1 MRQIF
6 KQFDDID
13 HLMQGIEPHFGRI
26 CLRKTFRSSP
36 DITDTFASEDYRR
49 RVSFRLGPFQRVKC
63 ITRMISAFFRHRK
76 QSMEDKKKA
85 NQEYFKNKTAYMLQF
100 SVKQI
105 ELYSAEV
112 IFEFL
117 CETYLP
123 GFEFSLD
130 CCMSAIPEEIKAQH
144 KLIENIVNEQ
154 RDCETLIQEYSPI
167 EKECKDIMKSL
178 LYFKLKYL
186 SGCPPLI
193 LKEKDELGHGSYA
206 TVHLCE
212 VDIGGET
219 LNCAVKRQRLHLYS
233 DAYIQLSEADT
244 MR

>member
-13 HLMQGIEPHFGRI
+13 HIMHGIEPHFGKI
-26 CLRKTFRSSP
+26 SHRKTFRSSP
-36 DITDTFASEDYRR
+36 DLTDTLASEDYRR
-49 RVSFRLGPFQRVKC
+49 RVSFRLGPFQRLKC
-63 ITRMISAFFRHRK
+63 ISRMFSAYFRHRK
-76 QSMEDKKKA
+76 QSSEDKKKA
-85 NQEYFKNKTAYMLQF
+85 NQEYFQNKTAYMLQF

-105 ELYSAEV
+105 KLYSVEV
-112 IFEFL
+112 IFKFL

-123 GFEFSLD
+123 GFKFSLD

-154 RDCETLIQEYSPI
+154 RDCETLIQEYTPI
-167 EKECKDIMKSL
+167 EKECKEIMKTL

-219 LNCAVKRQRLHLYS
+219 LNCAVKRQRLHVSS